1 MKTPLYTT
9 LFQAIKAMMKMAGSI
24 ISHMKLT
31 ANAVTIFIG
40 MLMMKT
46 SSQYSALAQC
56 MIMTKVAT
64 KLHGVV

>member
-31 ANAVTIFIG
+31 ANAATIFIG

-46 SSQYSALAQC
+46 PSQYSALARC
-56 MIMTKVAT
+56 MIMAAITT